1 MHVYFVVRHLELTD
15 AVRAYVEKHLVAPIR
30 RNRNVMRVEIQIF
43 REAERGNQF
52 CCHVL
57 VETKGRHQVNVRE
70 VQNDLY
76 AAIDLAKDRV
86 TVALQEMHDRW
97 LTLRR
102 HPKKYS
108 WEKLARALGWTHR
121 RRET

>member
-15 AVRAYVEKHLVAPIR
+15 AMRAYVEHHLIAPIR
-30 RNRNVMRVEIQIF
+30 RHRQGMRVEIQLF
-43 REAERGNQF
+43 READQF

-70 VQNDLY
+70 VHRDLY

-86 TVALQEMHDRW
+86 TVALNQMHSRW

-108 WEKLARALGWTHR
+108 WEKLARALGWIHR
-121 RRET
+121 RES